1 LSRQVSFLRT
11 TSLGAVQPTVLVKV
25 RLVVTITVVTLRL
38 KSYNLV
44 SELIPKGLEIGSMV
58 HVLGIHV
65 NKPDIARI
73 EKR

>member
-1 LSRQVSFLRT
+1 LI
-11 TSLGAVQPTVLVKV
+11 G
-25 RLVVTITVVTLRL
+25 TITVVTLRL

-58 HVLGIHV
+58 HVLDLHV

-73 EKR
+73 ERC